1 MLGSLA
7 SVDSEALRCR
17 HKGKVLVVE
26 VLSCFSWRLKSG
38 FLLHRR
44 GGGVSGLKVCH
55 VSV

>member
-26 VLSCFSWRLKSG
+26 VLSCFSWRLKSRFSFTQEG
-38 FLLHRR
+38 
-44 GGGVSGLKVCH
+44 
-55 VSV
+55 